1 MTDLIKIDC
10 PNCHTKYNI
19 SPHKLPKQ
27 GSIKLNCKKCGTSFN
42 FDVPDEINKR
52 AGEDIGASKSTGD
65 DEMASRTII
74 GQTFSDAGDIVSDS
88 SLKDCKITL
97 TYKINDEEIEKVI
110 DKRLTIIGRTE
121 GDITI
126 NDPLISRKHASIE
139 IKSPTMVELRD
150 LASTNGIF
158 HNGMKVSSVY
168 LQSGD
173 EIKLGS
179 TMVHFTS
186 DLKFT

>member
-10 PNCHTKYNI
+10 PKCHTKYNI
-19 SPHKLPKQ
+19 SPQKLPKQ

-42 FDVPDEINKR
+42 FDVPDETEKR
-52 AGEDIGASKSTGD
+52 AGEVIGSSKNTD
-65 DEMASRTII
+65 HTEIASRTII
-74 GQTFSDAGDIVSDS
+74 GHSLSKSGDILSGS
-88 SLKDCKITL
+88 SPKDCKITL
-97 TYKINDEEIEKVI
+97 TYKINGEEIEKII
-110 DKRLTIIGRTE
+110 DNRLTIIGRTE
-121 GDITI
+121 GDILI
-126 NDPLISRKHASIE
+126 NDPLMSRKHASIE

-158 HNGMKVSSVY
+158 HNNMKISSVF

-179 TMVHFTS
+179 TVIHFS
-186 DLKFT
+186 NEIKFT